1 VLYLA
6 EVKKQTKLFMGRTR
20 TVLNLLACQQN
31 DHRWSAMPKEETIS
45 TEEITQQFAEGA
57 LVTVNLGSNRQVQ
70 GKVEWAGKKVAQLL
84 QTFSRQVEKTKG
96 QEEEIEHWKQSLTYQ
111 SQELSRRQSQLQQA
125 EEEVARKEEELSQL
139 EEERQEIQ
147 QLREEWERDR
157 AGLEGAWEHIQG
169 EQQRL
174 ERQQEQLQQ
183 HSTPQP
189 PPSVQGLIEQVE
201 SAIAIAQ
208 NTINPL
214 QTAQNLIDQQKE
226 TLQNHRETLEQ
237 QSQQA
242 QAKQEEADQYQQQLK
257 FLRQQQ
263 QEKQANLLKTQ
274 QRLATVRGQ
283 LDIQQ
288 QIVTNL
294 KTQLQKQSEARDL
307 LSRLVIN
314 SPQLKIQQ
322 ESNFQS
328 LDSMPIEQLK
338 TQIQALQNSFEEAI
352 SFVKDQEEELDHQ
365 LQTIRELEK
374 EIKQNDTRESEE
386 MKNKELAEEQDR
398 YRFLEETLLGQRKT
412 LMARENRLE
421 NYQATLKRLQG
432 DTHSK
437 QLASKVDLSQIFN
450 QIDTQQNNS
459 EDKLEQVNEEIE
471 TLQTELAELE
481 SIFQQEQQ
489 DYENQRIEIA
499 NLERSWQKA
508 ETEASNLLNHVEINS
523 DAFIDQQES
532 FLNSVREHLE
542 LATNQFQQLTLEEE
556 QEKLSQAKQW
566 LNQKPNGDQLPVTSD
581 Q

>member
-1 VLYLA
+1 MLYLA

-45 TEEITQQFAEGA
+45 TEQITQQFAEGA
-57 LVTVNLGSNRQVQ
+57 LVTVNLGGNRQVQ
-70 GKVEWAGKKVAQLL
+70 GKVELAGKKVAQLL
-84 QTFSRQVEKTKG
+84 QTFSREVEKTKG

-157 AGLEGAWEHIQG
+157 AGLEGAWEHLRG

-174 ERQQEQLQQ
+174 ERQQEA
-183 HSTPQP
+183 TAQP
-189 PPSVQGLIEQVE
+189 PPWIQSLVEQVE

-208 NTINPL
+208 NTLNPL
-214 QTAQNLIDQQKE
+214 NTAQNLIDQQRE
-226 TLQNHRETLEQ
+226 TLQNQKKTLEQ

-288 QIVTNL
+288 QIVINL

-322 ESNFQS
+322 ESNYHS
-328 LDSMPIEQLK
+328 LETMPIEQLK

-352 SFVKDQEEELDHQ
+352 SFVKDEEEELDHQ
-365 LQTIRELEK
+365 LQTIRDLEK

-386 MKNKELAEEQDR
+386 MKKQELAEEQDR

-421 NYQATLKRLQG
+421 TYQETLKRLQG
-432 DTHSK
+432 DTHSE

-450 QIDTQQNNS
+450 QIDSQQNDS

-471 TLQTELAELE
+471 TLQTEQAELE
-481 SIFQQEQQ
+481 SIFQQQQQ
-489 DYENQRIEIA
+489 DYENKRIEIA

-566 LNQKPNGDQLPVTSD
+566 LHQKSNG
-581 Q
+581 

>member
-1 VLYLA
+1 MLYLA

-459 EDKLEQVNEEIE
+459 EDKLDQVNEEIE

-481 SIFQQEQQ
+481 SIFQQQQQ

-566 LNQKPNGDQLPVTSD
+566 LNQKPNGDQ
-581 Q
+581 

>member
-1 VLYLA
+1 MLYLA

-566 LNQKPNGDQLPVTSD
+566 LNQKPNGDQ
-581 Q
+581 